1 MKREGSSKAFT
12 DGSIPRRASTSLHAD
27 HGSEV
32 PDAQKGFYLP
42 SRRRSLESG
51 KVTVVVVDDNLLVL
65 KALGDLLSS
74 AGYDVRLF
82 SSGVEFLANPDL
94 RNTRCL
100 ISDIGMS
107 GMNGIDLLRRMKA
120 EGMEVPCILLTGRDD
135 TDTVLFCRTEGA
147 RFLLPKPIIGPE
159 LLAAVSLVTNCLS
172 FSRRIGFVDALRSA
186 LSRAGAFW
194 GRPLVSRACSALFRS
209 AKTPRTVKSPAD
221 SDIHTVA

>member
-1 MKREGSSKAFT
+1 MKREGSAKAFT
-12 DGSIPRRASTSLHAD
+12 DGSIPCRASTPLHAYR
-27 HGSEV
+27 GSELR
-32 PDAQKGFYLP
+32 DGQKGFYLP
-42 SRRRSLESG
+42 SKRRSLESAR
-51 KVTVVVVDDNLLVL
+51 VIVVVVDDNLRVL

-82 SSGVEFLANPDL
+82 SSGVEFLANPDI

-100 ISDIGMS
+100 ISGISMS
-107 GMNGIDLLRRMKA
+107 GMNGIDLLRRIKA
-120 EGMEVPCILLTGRDD
+120 QGIEVPCILLTGHDD

-186 LSRAGAFW
+186 VSRAGAFS
-194 GRPLVSRACSALFRS
+194 GRPLVSRACSALFGS
-209 AKTPRTVKSPAD
+209 AKTPRIVRSRAD
-221 SDIHTVA
+221 SDLHTVA